1 MLTPRPQHPQPMRCR
16 FTLGEPVFAAKFFMD
31 GREEVERT
39 VHLCARKIKLLP
51 HGMIQKSL

>member
-1 MLTPRPQHPQPMRCR
+1 MRCR